1 MNNSN
6 HKEKYKKESKDL
18 LKCHFPEIIIN
29 ILVNLFLGLEVYVHR
44 RRNRFQEFYINQ
56 LILKGSW
63 RDFLVVLW
71 LRFLSSVGS
80 IPSQGTRI
88 PYTVQPKFF

>member
-18 LKCHFPEIIIN
+18 LKCHFPETIIN
-29 ILVNLFLGLEVYVHR
+29 ILVNLFLDLEVYVHR
-44 RRNRFQEFYINQ
+44 RRNRFQEFYINR

-63 RDFLVVLW
+63 RDFLVVQW
-71 LRFLSSVGS
+71 LRFLSGCGFD
-80 IPSQGTRI
+80 P
-88 PYTVQPKFF
+88 